1 VAGGHRPIADTG
13 RTLRWHCLHDDQ
25 EVRVPDQR
33 PATGPE
39 ATDPEHETPE
49 HGNPDGRNP
58 DGRNPDGRNP
68 DGRNPHNGS
77 PQSGSQEHGSPGD
90 GSPGDGSRATGDG
103 LLAGGIAAVDAIADG
118 FQLRAGQP
126 GLAYGIVAAGSLVHA
141 RGLGE
146 RRLGGAVPDAGTVF
160 RIASMTKSFTA
171 AAILALRDDG
181 ALALDDPAE
190 QYVPE
195 LRGLRPATA
204 DSPRISIRHLLTMTA
219 GFPTDDPWGDRQQG
233 LPPGE
238 FAEFLRGGVSFAWAP
253 GTRFE
258 YANLGYAILGRVVA
272 AAAGTG
278 YLDFVRE
285 RLLGPLG
292 MFQTGFEAAEFHQA
306 QLAAGYRRDGGGWA
320 ELVPDPSG
328 AFAPMGGIFSTV
340 GDLARWVSGFTAAFP
355 PGDEAAGGPHPLRR
369 ATRREMQLA
378 QVAQPRRGPS
388 RLVGDAGQASY
399 GFGLFVEE
407 DPVGGLIIQH
417 SGGYPG
423 FGSHMRWHPETGIGV
438 IVLANSTY
446 AGAHPLGTK
455 MMDALLAQRPPAAGS
470 HRPVRGPAP
479 DPAGPWPETLRAQQA
494 VSQILQSWD
503 DAAAGRLFS
512 ENVAQDEPFA
522 ERRAT
527 IELVRQRIGA
537 FHDDPA
543 RAAEFDSPGHC
554 RWWLRGEHGAVQAE
568 IRLTPERRPRVQSL
582 TLAVPPAPD
591 SPLGHVIE
599 ALLTFLNDNP
609 RDLPLT
615 LPVSGSVDSGLLTRQ
630 LRAAAAWA
638 GRCQPSALRGGDGE
652 TRSTVELAGETA
664 RLILSVVVDPAE
676 HLLQEADIQIAT

>member
-1 VAGGHRPIADTG
+1 M
-13 RTLRWHCLHDDQ
+13 
-25 EVRVPDQR
+25 PDQH

-39 ATDPEHETPE
+39 ATNPELETPE
-49 HGNPDGRNP
+49 HGNPDGRNPDGRNADGRNADGRNPDGRNP

-68 DGRNPHNGS
+68 DGRNPDGRSPEPGS
-77 PQSGSQEHGSPGD
+77 PQSGSLA
-90 GSPGDGSRATGDG
+90 RGDG
-103 LLAGGIAAVDAIADG
+103 LPPGGIAAVDAIADG

-171 AAILALRDDG
+171 AAILALRDDD

-190 QYVPE
+190 EYVPE

-204 DSPRISIRHLLTMTA
+204 DSPLVSIRHLLTMTA

-285 RLLGPLG
+285 RLLVPLG
-292 MFQTGFEAAEFHQA
+292 MSQTGFEAAEFHEA
-306 QLAAGYRRDGGGWA
+306 QLAAGYRRDGDGWA
-320 ELVPDPSG
+320 ELVPDASG

-340 GDLARWVSGFTAAFP
+340 GDLARWVSGFAAAFP

-407 DPVGGLIIQH
+407 DPAGGLIIQH

-455 MMDALLAQRPPAAGS
+455 MMDALLTRRPPAAGS

-479 DPAGPWPETLRAQQA
+479 DPVGPWPETLRAQQA

-503 DAAAGRLFS
+503 DATADRLFT

-522 ERRAT
+522 ERRAS

-537 FHDDPA
+537 FTADPA
-543 RAAEFDSPGHC
+543 RAAEFDSPAHC

-568 IRLTPERRPRVQSL
+568 IRLTPERPPRVQSF

-591 SPLGHVIE
+591 SSLGHVIE

-609 RDLPLT
+609 HDLPLT
-615 LPVSGSVDSGLLTRQ
+615 LPVAGSVDAGLLTRQ
-630 LRAAAAWA
+630 LRVAAAWA

-676 HLLQEADIQIAT
+676 HLLQEADIEIAT